1 MEREESKTVV
11 ELVRDYVFRAT
22 FSGTDAV
29 LLMDKPSPLGTLI
42 GPNASRML
50 SAAVGNCLSVSLA
63 FCLRKSKVDLQG
75 IRTEVAPIVER
86 DSEGFWRVIRLAAK
100 IRVEVAES
108 TEPSRL
114 QRCLEIIEN
123 YCDVT
128 GAVRSGI
135 KVDVKMETGFAED
148 GFKVRDS
155 EASS

>member
-1 MEREESKTVV
+1 MEREESKAVV

-29 LLMDKPSPLGTLI
+29 LLMDEPSPLGTLI

-63 FCLRKSKVDLQG
+63 FCLRKSKVDLKG

-86 DSEGFWRVIRLAAK
+86 DNEGFWRVVRLAAK

-114 QRCLEIIEN
+114 QRCLEIFEN
-123 YCDVT
+123 YCVVT

-135 KVDVKMETGFAED
+135 KVDVKVETGFAED
-148 GFKVRDS
+148 GFKERDS
-155 EASS
+155 EAST